1 MATDEER
8 LEQIKEWWQ
17 ENRWIIIGGLSLGL
31 SAIVGYNG
39 WAQYTKSQ
47 EEAVSSIYEQISEAT
62 VEQRIDEAIDLIA
75 ELTKEYPTTGY
86 AGKAALI
93 QARIEY
99 ERGEVEKS
107 REALQ
112 WAIDNATEASTV
124 HTARL
129 RLAFQM
135 LGDGEYQQALN
146 LLDVTAMD
154 GFASHYNEL
163 RGDAQRGLGN
173 IDKAHEAY
181 LAAVETLGENSSYK
195 PILDLKVNG
204 TRMQEN

>member
-1 MATDEER
+1 MATDDER
-8 LEQIKEWWQ
+8 LEQLKEWWQ
-17 ENRWIIIGGLSLGL
+17 ENRWIIIGGLALGL
-31 SAIVGYNG
+31 SGIVGYNG
-39 WAQYTKSQ
+39 WTQYTKSQ

-62 VEQRIDEAIDLIA
+62 VNDQIDDAINLIE
-75 ELTKEYPTTGY
+75 ELTNEYPTTGY

-112 WAIDNATEASTV
+112 WAIDNATEAATV

-129 RLAFQM
+129 RLAFQL
-135 LGDGEYQQALN
+135 LGDGEFQQVLN
-146 LLDVTAMD
+146 LLDVSAMD
-154 GFASHYNEL
+154 GFESQYNEL
-163 RGDAQRGLGN
+163 RGDAQKGLGN
-173 IDKAHEAY
+173 IAKAHEAY
-181 LAAVETLGENSSYK
+181 LAAVETLGENSGYRS
-195 PILDLKVNG
+195 ILDLKVNG